1 MFVIDASGSI
11 NEQNEGNWDLLLN
24 FVVQV
29 VSDSRFPIGRGAN
42 QFQFGMIV
50 YSTNARV
57 EFVLDRYTSLSDL
70 VSAIRGISYD
80 RDRTNIAH
88 GLELARERIFRGSN
102 GGNRPRIPDVLI
114 LITDG
119 IPNER
124 EDDTIPEARDTKDAN
139 IFIISVGITS
149 NVNVAELRQISS
161 ADDVL
166 AIDDFAALD
175 DNLGRLAQST
185 CEAGKCLLKKRF
197 LRYFGFVRIH
207 FYLTEIQ

>member
-1 MFVIDASGSI
+1 MIVPTDACGAADIVFVIDASGSI

-29 VSDSRFPIGRGAN
+29 VSDPRFPIGRGSN
-42 QFQFGMIV
+42 QFQFGVVI
-50 YSTNARV
+50 YSTIARV

-70 VSAIRGISYD
+70 VSAVRRINYD
-80 RDRTNIAH
+80 RDRSNIAQ
-88 GLELARERIFRGSN
+88 GLEVAREQIFQFPN
-102 GGNRPRIPDVLI
+102 GGNRPRIQDVLI

-124 EDDTIPEARDTKDAN
+124 RDDTIPQATATKDAN
-139 IFIISVGITS
+139 IIIISVGITS
-149 NVNVAELRQISS
+149 SVNEAELRQISS
-161 ADDVL
+161 TDNVL

-185 CEAGKCLLKKRF
+185 CEAGKC
-197 LRYFGFVRIH
+197 
-207 FYLTEIQ
+207 